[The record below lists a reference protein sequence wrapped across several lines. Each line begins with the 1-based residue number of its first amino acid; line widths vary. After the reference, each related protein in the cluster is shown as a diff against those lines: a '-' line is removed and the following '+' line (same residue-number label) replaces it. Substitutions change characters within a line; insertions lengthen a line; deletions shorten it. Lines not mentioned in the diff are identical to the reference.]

1 MKRKH
6 KRLRLRKQVI
16 YSIPIAIFIAVLS
29 VMLISSQNKMSNKSL
44 ENNSKL
50 EDSLEVD
57 DTVLQK
63 DFEYLNFI
71 NDYLDERM
79 LDNTIIYYAKKFSL
93 NADKAL
99 EIAHYYTNDYQSEQF
114 NTTFVIGPES
124 VQLEE
129 GPFDNAETGIAYFIR
144 RLYSTPSKYETTPE
158 EIGKVYNVVKG
169 STNVDGTIY
178 LDNGM
183 TFEQY
188 MGKICDLFDIDK
200 ETALAITYLESG
212 YLSSTLFVSA
222 NNIGGQRDS
231 TGWLRF
237 PTLEA
242 GVIAHVITIKSLLAK
257 YNIDISNDEGV
268 LELSSVYVNGYPG
281 SPVESWATKVMI
293 LRDQIKEKNLFAE
306 E

>member
-1 MKRKH
+1 MKMKH

-16 YSIPIAIFIAVLS
+16 YSIPIAVIIAVLS
-29 VMLISSQNKMSNKSL
+29 IVLISSQNKLSSTSL
-44 ENNSKL
+44 ENNTKL

-57 DTVLQK
+57 DVVLQK

-71 NDYLDERM
+71 DNYLDERM
-79 LDNTIIYYAKKFSL
+79 LDNTVIYYAKKFSL
-93 NADKAL
+93 NVDKVL
-99 EIAHYYTNDYQSEQF
+99 ELARYYTNDYKSEQF

-129 GPFDNAETGIAYFIR
+129 GPFNSAETGIAYFVR
-144 RLYSTPSKYETTPE
+144 RLYSSPSKYGTTPE
-158 EIGKVYNVVKG
+158 ELGKVYDIVKG
-169 STNVDGTIY
+169 STNIDGTVY

-188 MGKICDLFDIDK
+188 MGKICDLFDLDK
-200 ETALAITYLESG
+200 EAALAITYLESG
-212 YLSSTLFVSA
+212 YLSSRLFINA

-242 GVIAHVITIKSLLAK
+242 GIIAHVITIKSLLAK
-257 YNIDISNDEGV
+257 YSIDISSNEGI
-268 LELSSVYVNGYPG
+268 LQLSSVYVNGYYG
-281 SPVESWATKVMI
+281 SPVESWASKVII
-293 LRDQIKEKNLFAE
+293 LRDQIKEKNLFA
-306 E
+306 

>member
-1 MKRKH
+1 MKIKH

-16 YSIPIAIFIAVLS
+16 YSIPIAVIIAVLS
-29 VMLISSQNKMSNKSL
+29 IVLISSQNKMSSTSL
-44 ENNSKL
+44 ENNTKL

-57 DTVLQK
+57 DVVLQK

-71 NDYLDERM
+71 DKYLDERM
-79 LDNTIIYYAKKFSL
+79 LDNTVIYYAKKFSL
-93 NADKAL
+93 NVDKTL
-99 EIAHYYTNDYQSEQF
+99 ELARYYTNDYKSEQF

-129 GPFDNAETGIAYFIR
+129 GPFNNAETGIAYFVR
-144 RLYSTPSKYETTPE
+144 RLYSSPSKYGTTPE
-158 EIGKVYNVVKG
+158 ELGKVYDIVKP
-169 STNVDGTIY
+169 SNNIDGTVY

-188 MGKICDLFDIDK
+188 MGKICDLFELDK

-212 YLSSTLFVSA
+212 YLSSRLFINA

-231 TGWLRF
+231 AGWLRF

-242 GVIAHVITIKSLLAK
+242 GIIAHVITIKSLLAK
-257 YNIDISNDEGV
+257 YSIDISSDEGI
-268 LELSSVYVNGYPG
+268 LQLSSVYVNGYYG
-281 SPVESWATKVMI
+281 TPVESWASKVI
-293 LRDQIKEKNLFAE
+293 VLRDQIKEKNLFA
-306 E
+306 

>member
-1 MKRKH
+1 MKIKH

-16 YSIPIAIFIAVLS
+16 YSIPIAVIIAVLS
-29 VMLISSQNKMSNKSL
+29 IVLISSQNKMSSTSL
-44 ENNSKL
+44 ENNTKL

-57 DTVLQK
+57 DVVLQK

-71 NDYLDERM
+71 DNYLDERM
-79 LDNTIIYYAKKFSL
+79 LDNTVIYYAKKFSL
-93 NADKAL
+93 NVDKTL
-99 EIAHYYTNDYQSEQF
+99 ELARYYTNDYKSEQF

-129 GPFDNAETGIAYFIR
+129 GPFNNAETGIAYFVR
-144 RLYSTPSKYETTPE
+144 RLYSSPSKYGTTPE
-158 EIGKVYNVVKG
+158 ELGKVYDIVKPSNNIG
-169 STNVDGTIY
+169 GTIY

-188 MGKICDLFDIDK
+188 MGKICDLFELDK

-212 YLSSTLFVSA
+212 YLSSRLFINA

-231 TGWLRF
+231 AGWLRF

-242 GVIAHVITIKSLLAK
+242 GIIAHVITIKSLLAK
-257 YNIDISNDEGV
+257 YSIDISSDEGI
-268 LELSSVYVNGYPG
+268 LQLSSVYVNGYYG
-281 SPVESWATKVMI
+281 TPVESWASKVI
-293 LRDQIKEKNLFAE
+293 VLRDQIKEKNLFA
-306 E
+306 